1 MKYGKK
7 YEVKWTPQLA
17 RQIVLVALAIFIIG
31 GVVGYTIRAVS
42 AKSTPT
48 VEVVEPTP
56 SVETTRETTEATT
69 SERVE
74 DIRVYYD
81 CPLSHDLQDYIRTL
95 CGNYG
100 VPMSLIIAMIDVETS
115 FRPNAISRTNDYG
128 LMQINIINH
137 EEFRQEYDITDFL
150 DPYQNVFCGITMIAE
165 YYNRYCDVNRAL
177 MAYNLGVTGAK
188 RLWDK
193 SIFRTS
199 YTDEINAAME
209 VYENEV

>member
-7 YEVKWTPQLA
+7 YVVKWTPRLV
-17 RQIVLVALAIFIIG
+17 RQIVAVVIAIFIVG
-31 GVVGYTIRAVS
+31 GVAGYTIGVVS
-42 AKSTPT
+42 AKSTT
-48 VEVVEPTP
+48 AAEVVE
-56 SVETTRETTEATT
+56 TTCETTEVTT

-74 DIRVYYD
+74 DIKVYYD

-100 VPMSLIIAMIDVETS
+100 VPMSLIIAMIDVESS
-115 FRPNAISRTNDYG
+115 FRADVISKTNDYG

-137 EEFRQEYDITDFL
+137 EWLREEYDITDFL
-150 DPYQNVFCGITMIAE
+150 DPYQNVFCGIAMIAE
-165 YYNRYCDVNRAL
+165 HYNRYCDVNRAV
-177 MAYNLGVTGAK
+177 MAYNLGLTGAK

-199 YTDEINAAME
+199 YTDKINAAME

>member
-7 YEVKWTPQLA
+7 YVVKWTPRLV
-17 RQIVLVALAIFIIG
+17 RQIVAVVLAIFIVG
-31 GVVGYTIRAVS
+31 GVAGYTIRAVS

-48 VEVVEPTP
+48 SEVVETTC
-56 SVETTRETTEATT
+56 ETTCETTESTT
-69 SERVE
+69 SERVK

-100 VPMSLIIAMIDVETS
+100 VPMPLIIAMIDVESS
-115 FRPNAISRTNDYG
+115 FRADVISRTNDYG
-128 LMQINIINH
+128 LMQINIVNH
-137 EEFRQEYDITDFL
+137 EGLRKEYDITDFL

-177 MAYNLGVTGAK
+177 MAYNNGLTGAK

-199 YTDEINAAME
+199 YTDEVKAAME

>member
-7 YEVKWTPQLA
+7 YEVKWTPQLV

-42 AKSTPT
+42 AKNTPT

-56 SVETTRETTEATT
+56 SVETTESTT

-100 VPMSLIIAMIDVETS
+100 VPMSLIIAMIDVESS
-115 FRPNAISRTNDYG
+115 FRPNAISKTNDYG
-128 LMQINIINH
+128 LMQINIVNH
-137 EEFRQEYDITDFL
+137 EELRKEYDITDFL

-177 MAYNLGVTGAK
+177 MAYNNGLTGAK

-199 YTDEINAAME
+199 YTDQINAAME

>member
-7 YEVKWTPQLA
+7 YVVKWTPRLV
-17 RQIVLVALAIFIIG
+17 RQIVAVVIAIFIVG
-31 GVVGYTIRAVS
+31 GVAGYTIGVVS
-42 AKSTPT
+42 AKSTT
-48 VEVVEPTP
+48 TAEVVE
-56 SVETTRETTEATT
+56 TTCETTESTT

-100 VPMSLIIAMIDVETS
+100 VPMSLIIAMIEVESS
-115 FRPNAISRTNDYG
+115 FRADAISKTNDYG

-137 EEFRQEYDITDFL
+137 EWLSKEYDITDFL
-150 DPYQNVFCGITMIAE
+150 DPYQNVFCGIVMIAKH
-165 YYNRYCDVNRAL
+165 YNRYCDVNRAV

-199 YTDEINAAME
+199 YTDKIRTAME
-209 VYENEV
+209 VYDAQI